1 MEYNNLKNSKNM
13 TIETKEKYLI
23 ITADEGMVLTEWK
36 EGNDILHFSFAE
48 KQFSPLN
55 YDIARLREITK
66 EECHRLLD
74 EQERVQEENNIPSG
88 MDLDFEE

>member
-1 MEYNNLKNSKNM
+1 M

-74 EQERVQEENNIPSG
+74 EQEKVQQERVQEENDIPSD